1 MSRSHPKNTN
11 INNQDN
17 MPSPKA
23 TISIVKFAEKS
34 NLAEAQEKAFKIP
47 IMSMFKELKDKNKQ
61 LNEDLESTQLNDNEN
76 NS

>member
-34 NLAEAQEKAFKIP
+34 NLAEAQDKDFKVPTIN
-47 IMSMFKELKDKNKQ
+47 MFKDLEEDTKKC
-61 LNEDLESTQLNDNEN
+61 LNE
-76 NS
+76 